1 MTPELG
7 QYLHDNALVK
17 VSAAITEYRKIA
29 PYWFVTNFEATYN
42 EQVTHP
48 LHDYNALFSAL
59 ALIDGAS
66 REELARYLD
75 VPAFARGDLFYILN
89 LVYTLD
95 APSAPQVER
104 LGEGD

>member
-7 QYLHDNALVK
+7 QYLHDNALNK
-17 VSAAITEYRKIA
+17 VVAALDEYRKVA
-29 PYWFVTNFEATYN
+29 PYWFVTHFEATYN

-48 LHDYNALFSAL
+48 LHDYNALFAAL
-59 ALIDGAS
+59 ALIDGAP

-95 APSAPQVER
+95 APSAP
-104 LGEGD
+104 